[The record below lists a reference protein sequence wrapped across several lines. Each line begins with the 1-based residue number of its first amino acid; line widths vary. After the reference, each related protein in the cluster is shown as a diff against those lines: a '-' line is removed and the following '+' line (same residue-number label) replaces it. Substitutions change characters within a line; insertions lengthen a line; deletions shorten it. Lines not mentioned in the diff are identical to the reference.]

1 MKDEIN
7 VTYSV
12 VAYSCT
18 IIEDDPNIIDS
29 LNYSNTLSEVFNF
42 IDDWSVTGVV
52 DYFFIKTM
60 VNSEVVC
67 EEKLT
72 KFC

>member
-60 VNSEVVC
+60 VNGEVVC